1 MKRKTSHIAYGISGH
16 GAACIS
22 LCLAICA
29 TLYPA
34 AVSCTKT
41 EAAQEPDR
49 EDLSD
54 RIAFYVKAA
63 PTRAVIEDTDA
74 LYSLHPDIYVTE
86 ENRIGGF
93 DDLAVQYTDNGVW
106 RSGVDW
112 AAGNQAYSFY
122 AYTYSG
128 GSGTDGGKVEVPKA
142 SGAGNGYRVILTQP
156 SAYPRSDDA
165 WADFLMSYRVSANS
179 STKGLVKLEFER
191 ITTGVELYM
200 SKNPNIGEVTL
211 KSAEFS
217 DVINKATYN
226 LVFHASSADPT
237 VLPNGMKNNWQTP
250 SSPEQTTTYRYAPA
264 GGLKINDFTPSSA
277 TGGGF
282 AFDSGYLVMNF
293 LTVPQDTYQELSGNP
308 REIVLTISYSVV
320 ENGVTVNYDDQK
332 FLLKDSSPAV
342 WNQGHKVRY
351 YLHID
356 SSIELVGVVAP
367 WKDIDFI
374 EGTLLPSLPGT
385 EGQNQA
391 AGSNID

>member
-22 LCLAICA
+22 LCLAICT

-41 EAAQEPDR
+41 EATQEPAR

-128 GSGTDGGKVEVPKA
+128 GSGTETVNESLSTNVDWYASQGSVTFVGKSTTPQP
-142 SGAGNGYRVILTQP
+142 GAGTLTVSISWQTRAKSGPIYINNNQCYLWSTNSQIYIDIFKVSGDGTVSVESQRLVNETGIGYGQGIQTRTFTVDLGPEMCSWVVRKETQAASRATGSGYEDMVSFLRLNSYSYTTNAETLAP
-156 SAYPRSDDA
+156 S
-165 WADFLMSYRVSANS
+165 
-179 STKGLVKLEFER
+179 
-191 ITTGVELYM
+191 
-200 SKNPNIGEVTL
+200 GEV
-211 KSAEFS
+211 F
-217 DVINKATYN
+217 
-226 LVFHASSADPT
+226 
-237 VLPNGMKNNWQTP
+237 
-250 SSPEQTTTYRYAPA
+250 
-264 GGLKINDFTPSSA
+264 
-277 TGGGF
+277 
-282 AFDSGYLVMNF
+282 YLAI
-293 LTVPQDTYQELSGNP
+293 G
-308 REIVLTISYSVV
+308 R
-320 ENGVTVNYDDQK
+320 
-332 FLLKDSSPAV
+332 
-342 WNQGHKVRY
+342 
-351 YLHID
+351 
-356 SSIELVGVVAP
+356 
-367 WKDIDFI
+367 
-374 EGTLLPSLPGT
+374 
-385 EGQNQA
+385 
-391 AGSNID
+391 